1 MLEQLRIEI
10 DTYNETHNVNRL
22 APYHSSVHMAGA
34 YDVAKELWA
43 VEKLDPN
50 FVMSAPADVM
60 DVILMLGVL
69 FHDVNHSGGRLTDR
83 ENIQWAIRELKQFC
97 LIHSK
102 VMNGT
107 FAKKYPDW
115 VAPAMWAAVG
125 IIDCTEFPF
134 VKHPATKLE
143 CIMRDADVLYTA
155 YVGDP
160 KLVMEDLRTEIST
173 ARGKDITYQE
183 MITGQAAFMSNIK
196 MYTKA
201 GQAMWDDLADPYMA
215 KLTCYAIDNMQPV
228 LA

>member
-1 MLEQLRIEI
+1 MLQLLANEI
-10 DTYNETHNVNRL
+10 TLYNDTHNVNKL
-22 APYHSSVHMAGA
+22 APYHNSEHMAVA
-34 YDVAKELWA
+34 YVIAKELWA
-43 VEKLDPN
+43 VEKHDPN
-50 FVMSAPADVM
+50 FVMSAPEEVM
-60 DVILMLGVL
+60 DVILMLGVM

-83 ENIQWAIRELKQFC
+83 ENILWAIREIKQFC
-97 LIHSK
+97 MVHSK
-102 VMNGT
+102 VMNGV

-115 VAPAMWAAVG
+115 VWAAMWAAVG

-173 ARGKDITYQE
+173 ARNYNVTYEE
-183 MITGQAAFMSNIK
+183 MVIGQSAFVKNIV

-201 GQAMWDDLADPYMA
+201 GQAMWDKLAQPYMD
-215 KLTCYAIDNMQPV
+215 KLCAYALEHGEAIP
-228 LA
+228 A

>member
-10 DTYNETHNVNRL
+10 DTYNESQNINTLASYHNNE
-22 APYHSSVHMAGA
+22 HMSVA
-34 YDVAKELWA
+34 YDIAKQLWA
-43 VEKLDPN
+43 IEKRDPN
-50 FVMSAPADVM
+50 FVMSAPEAVM

-83 ENIQWAIRELKQFC
+83 ENILWAIRELKQFV

-102 VMNGT
+102 VMNGV
-107 FAKKYPDW
+107 FKKQYPDW
-115 VAPAMWAAVG
+115 VAPALWAAVG

-134 VKHPATKLE
+134 VKLPHTKLE

-155 YVGDP
+155 YVGNP
-160 KLVMEDLRTEIST
+160 KLVMEDLRTEIGT
-173 ARGKDITYQE
+173 ARNKEVTYHE
-183 MITGQAAFMSNIK
+183 MIAGQTAFVSNIV

-201 GQAMWDDLADPYMA
+201 GQAMWDKLADPYMA
-215 KLTCYAIDNMQPV
+215 KLTEYASAHAEPI